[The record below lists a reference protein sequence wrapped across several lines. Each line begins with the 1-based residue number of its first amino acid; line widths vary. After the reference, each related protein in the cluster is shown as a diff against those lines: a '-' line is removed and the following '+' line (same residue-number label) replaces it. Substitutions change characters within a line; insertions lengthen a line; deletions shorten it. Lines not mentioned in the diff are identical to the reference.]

1 MNYYVDIKLLTDTEI
16 SLGFLWKKLYAQIH
30 LALVEVRD
38 EKNLVS
44 IGLAFPNYSDDRF
57 LGDTLRLFAPT
68 KEELERL
75 DLNRWLIRL
84 LDYLTVS
91 DVKEV
96 PSNVTEFVSFRR
108 KQFKT
113 NVERLARRQFKRQ
126 GIKLVKHNLKKLYSL
141 ERLLK
146 LTLVDYQYQYIEF
159 SKKFISYEEAL
170 KNYENFDE
178 EERKKK
184 NRLPYINVKS
194 LSSDREMKIFIEKSK
209 AKEESHGLFSTYG
222 LSSEST
228 VPCF

>member
-16 SLGFLWKKLYAQIH
+16 TLGFVWKKLYAQIH

-38 EKNLVS
+38 ENNLVS
-44 IGLAFPNYSDDRF
+44 FGLGFPKYSNDRF
-57 LGDTLRLFAPT
+57 LGDTLRIFAST

-75 DLNRWLIRL
+75 DLNRWIGRL

-91 DVKEV
+91 EIKEV
-96 PSNVTEFVSFRR
+96 PTSTEFVSFRR

-113 NVERLARRQFKRQ
+113 NVERLARRQAKRK
-126 GIKLVKHNLKKLYSL
+126 GIS
-141 ERLLK
+141 
-146 LTLVDYQYQYIEF
+146 F
-159 SKKFISYEEAL
+159 EEAM

-178 EERKKK
+178 EEKKKK

-194 LSSDREMKIFIEKSK
+194 LSSDREMKIFIEKSE
-209 AKEESHGLFSTYG
+209 AKEESQGLFSTYG

-228 VPCF
+228 IPWF

>member
-44 IGLAFPNYSDDRF
+44 IGLAFPNYSGDRF

-113 NVERLARRQFKRQ
+113 NVERLARRQAKRK
-126 GIKLVKHNLKKLYSL
+126 G
-141 ERLLK
+141 
-146 LTLVDYQYQYIEF
+146 
-159 SKKFISYEEAL
+159 ISYEEAL
-170 KNYENFDE
+170 KNYEHFDE
-178 EERKKK
+178 EEKKKK

-194 LSSDREMKIFIEKSK
+194 LSSDRELKIFIEKSK
-209 AKEESHGLFSTYG
+209 LKEEHQGLFSTYG
-222 LSSEST
+222 LSNEST
-228 VPCF
+228 VPWF